1 LVIQHFLTGTSSR
14 IMGVTSSGFVGSF
27 VAGING
33 SSSDSF
39 VGSLIS
45 SLADM
50 YILPKY
56 IFWELDE

>member
-1 LVIQHFLTGTSSR
+1 
-14 IMGVTSSGFVGSF
+14 VGSF
-27 VAGING
+27 VSGING

-45 SLADM
+45 SSADM

-56 IFWELDE
+56 NFWELL